1 MEQRLSG
8 RGTELSLDAPID
20 GDAADGASRT
30 FKDSLV
36 DSSEAQDL
44 KLERQQWLRLLED
57 QLVDFREELNE
68 KERRILDERL
78 LADEPR
84 TLQEIADR
92 YGLTR
97 ERARQIEAKVI
108 EKLRTRLK
116 AHLGG

>member
-1 MEQRLSG
+1 MPRSTATRRMAP
-8 RGTELSLDAPID
+8 RGP
-20 GDAADGASRT
+20 SRT
-30 FKDSLV
+30 RWWTPQ
-36 DSSEAQDL
+36 AQDL

-57 QLVDFREELNE
+57 QLTDFREELNE